1 MEYVNVGKIYTTHGL
16 NGEVKVKSNFNYKY
30 KIYVN
35 GFNFYIGK
43 DKELYKLRNY
53 RKQNE
58 YDLLTFETLD
68 NIDKVIKYRGSFL
81 YILRSDIKV
90 DTYLNSDLIGL
101 NVFYKNKN
109 IGKVSGIFDAG
120 HGNFIIDISGVFI
133 PKNENF
139 IEKVDLKNKKM
150 IVKNMEGLL

>member
-16 NGEVKVKSNFNYKY
+16 NGEVKVKSNFNYKD
-30 KIYVN
+30 KIYVS

-43 DKELYKLRNY
+43 DKKLYKLRNY

>member
-16 NGEVKVKSNFNYKY
+16 NGEVKVKSNFNYKD

-43 DKELYKLRNY
+43 DRNY

>member
-1 MEYVNVGKIYTTHGL
+1 MPNGKSGVSKFKGI
-16 NGEVKVKSNFNYKY
+16 S
-30 KIYVN
+30 
-35 GFNFYIGK
+35 
-43 DKELYKLRNY
+43 
-53 RKQNE
+53 
-58 YDLLTFETLD
+58 
-68 NIDKVIKYRGSFL
+68 GS
-81 YILRSDIKV
+81 
-90 DTYLNSDLIGL
+90 
-101 NVFYKNKN
+101 KN

>member
-16 NGEVKVKSNFNYKY
+16 NGEVKVKSNFNYKD

-35 GFNFYIGK
+35 GFHFYIGK

-120 HGNFIIDISGVFI
+120 HGNFIIDISGTFI

-150 IVKNMEGLL
+150 IVKNMDGLL

>member
-16 NGEVKVKSNFNYKY
+16 NGEVKVKSNFNYKD

-43 DKELYKLRNY
+43 DKELYKLRNF

-68 NIDKVIKYRGSFL
+68 KLYTENIAAKFKERASIIASNFMRN
-81 YILRSDIKV
+81 LRI
-90 DTYLNSDLIGL
+90 
-101 NVFYKNKN
+101 
-109 IGKVSGIFDAG
+109 
-120 HGNFIIDISGVFI
+120 
-133 PKNENF
+133 
-139 IEKVDLKNKKM
+139 
-150 IVKNMEGLL
+150 

>member
-16 NGEVKVKSNFNYKY
+16 NGEVKVKSNFNYKD

-35 GFNFYIGK
+35 GFHFYIGK

-101 NVFYKNKN
+101 NVFYKSKN

>member
-16 NGEVKVKSNFNYKY
+16 NGEVKVKSNFNYKD

-35 GFNFYIGK
+35 GFHFYIGK

-120 HGNFIIDISGVFI
+120 HGNFIIDI
-133 PKNENF
+133 
-139 IEKVDLKNKKM
+139 KNKKM
-150 IVKNMEGLL
+150 IVKNMDGLL

>member
-1 MEYVNVGKIYTTHGL
+1 ML
-16 NGEVKVKSNFNYKY
+16 LSPNYP
-30 KIYVN
+30 I
-35 GFNFYIGK
+35 
-43 DKELYKLRNY
+43 
-53 RKQNE
+53 
-58 YDLLTFETLD
+58 
-68 NIDKVIKYRGSFL
+68 FL

-120 HGNFIIDISGVFI
+120 HGNLIIDISGVFI

>member
-16 NGEVKVKSNFNYKY
+16 NGEVKVKSNFNYKE
-30 KIYVN
+30 IGVN

-120 HGNFIIDISGVFI
+120 HGNFIVDISGVFI

>member
-16 NGEVKVKSNFNYKY
+16 NGEVKVKSNFNYKG

>member
-16 NGEVKVKSNFNYKY
+16 NGEVKVKSNFNYKD

-109 IGKVSGIFDAG
+109 IGKV
-120 HGNFIIDISGVFI
+120 
-133 PKNENF
+133 
-139 IEKVDLKNKKM
+139 
-150 IVKNMEGLL
+150 

>member
-1 MEYVNVGKIYTTHGL
+1 MI
-16 NGEVKVKSNFNYKY
+16 
-30 KIYVN
+30 
-35 GFNFYIGK
+35 
-43 DKELYKLRNY
+43 
-53 RKQNE
+53 
-58 YDLLTFETLD
+58 
-68 NIDKVIKYRGSFL
+68 
-81 YILRSDIKV
+81 
-90 DTYLNSDLIGL
+90 TYFRFISL
-101 NVFYKNKN
+101 FYKSKN

>member
-16 NGEVKVKSNFNYKY
+16 NGEVKVKSNFNYKD

-81 YILRSDIKV
+81 YILRSNIKV

-101 NVFYKNKN
+101 NVFYKSKN

>member
-1 MEYVNVGKIYTTHGL
+1 MVKLKL
-16 NGEVKVKSNFNYKY
+16 NLTLII

>member
-16 NGEVKVKSNFNYKY
+16 NGEVKVKSNFNYKD
-30 KIYVN
+30 VN

-120 HGNFIIDISGVFI
+120 HGNFIVDISGVFI